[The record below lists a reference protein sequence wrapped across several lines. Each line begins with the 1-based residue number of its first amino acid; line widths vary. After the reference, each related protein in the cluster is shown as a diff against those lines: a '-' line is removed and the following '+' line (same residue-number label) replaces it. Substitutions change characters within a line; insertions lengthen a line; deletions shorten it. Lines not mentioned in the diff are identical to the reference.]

1 MNWQFVD
8 KEFSGMIYNPAR
20 IPEGESVFK
29 VYPEL
34 KKYKIFQKSPGPE
47 MDNNKIM
54 LWIFCMY
61 DKNTPYRIKYKDVLK
76 RKIEIA
82 HDVGFEITSSGVFE
96 DPIEDFLKGNNKIIN
111 EKTVEYIRIQ
121 RSFKYTYFVGIENSY
136 YNIMLEVMNGNT
148 KRIQDLKSIQEE
160 LEETLILMLNEDNNP
175 HLRDTVLRYMEE
187 DRLMLRP
194 EDIALKIAAGEPP
207 ISDKEIS

>member
-1 MNWQFVD
+1 
-8 KEFSGMIYNPAR
+8 MIYNPAR
-20 IPEGESVFK
+20 IPEGESIFK
-29 VYPEL
+29 AYPDL
-34 KKYKIFQKSPGPE
+34 KKYKIFQRSPGPE

-82 HDVGFEITSSGVFE
+82 HDVGFEITASGIFE
-96 DPIEDFLKGNNKIIN
+96 DPIEDFLKGNNKIVN

-148 KRIQDLKSIQEE
+148 KRIQDLKNIQEE
-160 LEETLILMLNEDNNP
+160 LEETLIEMLNEDSNP
-175 HLRDTVLRYMEE
+175 HLRDTILRYMEE

-194 EDIALKIAAGEPP
+194 EDIALKLAAGESP